1 MTSPYLISR
10 YASFSVSCYLFSYP
24 IPAVRASTHM
34 ANAHRGLDP
43 VFAISIGL
51 AAAFTRIRREE
62 KDKGRSGWESVAVAR
77 RRWALVWGG
86 KE

>member
-1 MTSPYLISR
+1 
-10 YASFSVSCYLFSYP
+10 
-24 IPAVRASTHM
+24 M